1 MNVRQVE
8 ANSGEVSRSVGFDML
23 NGGSMPLK
31 NAVKSPECPQC
42 GSKDTGC
49 ENRGEWYCYS
59 CGNQWEQVRGERT

>member
-1 MNVRQVE
+1 
-8 ANSGEVSRSVGFDML
+8 
-23 NGGSMPLK
+23 MPLK